1 MARRLLLA
9 YMTLIVVVLLILEV
23 PLGLTYR
30 GRQLDDLRAA
40 VQGDAVVLASYAED
54 NLELGTPP
62 SDRLR
67 TIATEFTH
75 RTGGRV
81 VVVDATGSEVFDSAP
96 LAPGSP
102 PRDFSSRP
110 EIAAALGGRVATG
123 TRRSTT
129 LDARLLYV
137 AVPVASNGV
146 VHGAVRVTF
155 PTSTVD
161 ASVRSYWLSLGGIA
175 LAILGAATAVGFALA
190 RWIASPLRKV
200 ETTTAALGGGALDSR
215 IKLTGG
221 PPEVRRLAASVNEMA
236 GRLEVLVGAQESFIA
251 DASHQ
256 LRTPLTSLRLRLEL
270 LDGSLA
276 GIPQA
281 RDEAAQVAAALE
293 EVARLSRLV
302 DGLLALARAERT
314 GPSVTATT
322 VDLGSTL
329 RDRADAWAPVA
340 AEEGVAIEVDAS
352 SLVVGRATPD
362 RLVQVVDN
370 LIANAIDASP
380 AETTV
385 SLSAL
390 AGPQGPEVHVLD
402 RGPGLPAAARAH
414 AFDRFWSGRSSES
427 RLGGSG
433 LGLAIVRKLVEADG
447 GVVELRPRE
456 GGGLDAT
463 VVLSAAAD

>member
-9 YMTLIVVVLLILEV
+9 YVSLILVVLVILEV

-54 NLELGTPP
+54 SLESGTAA

-67 TIATEFTH
+67 RLTTDFTE

-81 VVVDATGSEVFDSAP
+81 IVVDATGSEVLDTVP
-96 LAPGSP
+96 LAAGSP

-110 EIAAALGGRVATG
+110 EIDAALAGRVAAG
-123 TRRSTT
+123 TRRSST
-129 LDARLLYV
+129 LDTRLLYV
-137 AVPVASNGV
+137 AVPVASSGV

-161 ASVRSYWLSLGGIA
+161 ARVRSYWLSLAGIA
-175 LAILGAATAVGFALA
+175 LAILGAATAIGFALA
-190 RWIASPLRKV
+190 RWVVSPLRAV
-200 ETTTAALGGGALDSR
+200 EATTAALGSGALDSR
-215 IKLTGG
+215 IDVAAG

-236 GRLEVLVGAQESFIA
+236 GRLEELVGAQESFVA

-256 LRTPLTSLRLRLEL
+256 LRSPLTSLRLRLEL
-270 LDGSLA
+270 LDGSLSE
-276 GIPQA
+276 IPQA
-281 RDEAAQVAAALE
+281 REEGGQVTAALN

-314 GPSVTATT
+314 GPSVTATSI
-322 VDLGSTL
+322 DLEHTL
-329 RDRADAWAPVA
+329 RERADAWAPVA
-340 AEEGVAIEVDAS
+340 AEEGVRIDVEGHQQVIA
-352 SLVVGRATPD
+352 RATPD

-380 AETTV
+380 ARSTIT
-385 SLSAL
+385 L
-390 AGPQGPEVHVLD
+390 ATQHGPRGQELHVLD
-402 RGPGLPAAARAH
+402 RGPGLPDAERDR
-414 AFDRFWSGRSSES
+414 AFDRFWSGQGGGS

-447 GVVELRPRE
+447 GTVELRPRE

-463 VVLSAAAD
+463 VVLLPYAG